1 MSRFKGDINLVK
13 KDKIGIDVKSFD
25 DTIKEIGDKK
35 KVEEKYKK
43 ILKKKKKDITISD
56 TRVAIKMGMIYM
68 SQKKYKEAEHIFA
81 KFKKYFK
88 ESIE

>member
-1 MSRFKGDINLVK
+1 MKK
-13 KDKIGIDVKSFD
+13 KDKIGLDVKSFD
-25 DTIKEIGDKK
+25 AAIKEIGDEKEVKK
-35 KVEEKYKK
+35 EYKK

-56 TRVAIKMGMIYM
+56 TRAAIKMGMIYM
-68 SQKKYKEAEHIFA
+68 SRKKYKEAEHIFA